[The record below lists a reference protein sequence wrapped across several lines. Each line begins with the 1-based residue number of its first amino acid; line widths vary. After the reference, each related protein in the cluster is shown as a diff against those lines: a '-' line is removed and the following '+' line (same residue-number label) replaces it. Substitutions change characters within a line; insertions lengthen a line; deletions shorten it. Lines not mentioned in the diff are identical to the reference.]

1 MANISQLVTVDK
13 QQLTE
18 RVGVVPTKQLTAV
31 LSGIDLL
38 LGR

>member
-1 MANISQLVTVDK
+1 VSLIIALDK

-18 RVGVVPTKQLTAV
+18 RTGKIARRQFDLI